1 MIKKEIPIFFA
12 VDDAYIPFLAVTI
25 KSLSKKI
32 NKSNIYNLRIVYTNI
47 TKENQ
52 KEIMKYK
59 NENIVIEFV
68 NVSESLKKLEGKLLI
83 RDYYSNATYYRIL
96 IPNLYPQYE
105 KVLYL
110 DSDIV
115 ILDDIA
121 KLYNVNINNYLI
133 GAVSEHWFR
142 NYSEFKDYG
151 EKVIGLKSYKKYIN
165 AGIMLMNLQKLRDI
179 QFEDKFLHL
188 LETVKYRFA
197 QDQDYFNRICKG
209 NIKYLKEYWNAS
221 GYLYSKSNAKIIH
234 YTIFKPWLFKDMPN
248 SKYFWN
254 IAKETAF
261 YDYIASLPDEEGKL
275 KGENSLAEFR
285 RISQYESN
293 CVGNG

>member
-32 NKSNIYNLRIVYTNI
+32 NKSNIYNLRILYTNI

-59 NENIVIEFV
+59 NENIIIEFV
-68 NVSESLKKLEGKLLI
+68 NVNESLKKLEGKLLI

-142 NYSEFKDYG
+142 NYSEFKGYG

-165 AGIMLMNLQKLRDI
+165 AGIMLMNLQKLRYI

-285 RISQYESN
+285 RIAKYESN